1 MKKNTRTIDAFYVL
15 LRAGLWEQE
24 VRLSAFERLDFE
36 ALYQLA
42 EEQSVVGLIAA
53 GLEHVEDR
61 KIIKQEALPFMK
73 SVLGIE
79 QRNLRMNAFL
89 RKLYTEIRDAGIFV
103 LLVKG
108 QGVAQCYERP
118 LWRAAGDIDLLLD
131 SDGYERAKIL
141 LKAKTTAVKQEFSYL
156 KHIGMTIDSW
166 EIELHGTFRTRLSLR
181 MDREIDR
188 IQESTFTDRKFRTW
202 NCEGMDIFLPTPDN
216 DVIFVFTHILHHY
229 YLEGIGLRQICDWC
243 RLLWVYRE
251 VLNHSLL
258 WERLKRMRIVAE
270 WKAFAA
276 FAVDFLSMPTEV
288 MPFFDEA
295 VRWKRKAQ
303 GVNKFI
309 LGVRSFRYKVER
321 PSERQ
326 SFYVRKFFSFL
337 NHLREGGRHLGTFPL
352 GTLRAFFGMAVSG
365 VHAVRKRE

>member
-1 MKKNTRTIDAFYVL
+1 
-15 LRAGLWEQE
+15 
-24 VRLSAFERLDFE
+24 
-36 ALYQLA
+36 
-42 EEQSVVGLIAA
+42 
-53 GLEHVEDR
+53 
-61 KIIKQEALPFMK
+61 MK

-79 QRNLRMNAFL
+79 KRNLRMNAFL
-89 RKLYTEIRDAGIFV
+89 RKLFTEIRDAGIFV

-118 LWRAAGDIDLLLD
+118 LWRAAGDIDLFLD
-131 SDGYERAKIL
+131 SDGYERAKTL
-141 LKAKTTAVKQEFSYL
+141 LKAKTIAVKQEFSYL
-156 KHIGMTIDSW
+156 KHLGMTIDSW
-166 EIELHGTFRTRLSLR
+166 EIELHGTVRTRLSLR

-188 IQESTFTDRKFRTW
+188 IQESTFADRKFRTW
-202 NCEGMDIFLPTPDN
+202 DCEGTDILMPTPDN

-251 VLNHSLL
+251 VLDHSLL
-258 WERLKRMRIVAE
+258 WGRLNRMRIVAE

-276 FAVDFLSMPTEV
+276 FAVDFLSMPTEA

-303 GVNKFI
+303 GVNKSI
-309 LGVRSFRYKVER
+309 LEVGRLGYKVETS
-321 PSERQ
+321 SEKQ
-326 SFYVRKFFSFL
+326 SYYVRKFYSFL
-337 NHLREGGRHLGTFPL
+337 NHLRGGYRQLGTFPL
-352 GTLRAFFGMAVSG
+352 GMFRAFFGMVVSG